1 MVLGILF
8 VISKMFMIATMEFIV
23 GEEKGKDE
31 IKREV
36 GVRVGSFRRI
46 LFFRELKM
54 KQWLSLDLLVLNH

>member
-1 MVLGILF
+1 MIYSFSIFMVLGILF
-8 VISKMFMIATMEFIV
+8 VISKMFMIAIMEFIV

-46 LFFRELKM
+46 
-54 KQWLSLDLLVLNH
+54 